1 MTPKKKKIQS
11 LLTQFLKSGGK
22 KKGKSGTKGRS
33 KGAGSEQGG
42 AATQKAK
49 PLAPRER
56 SIAEIKQ
63 MKRMGDNSPERLA
76 RILSTM
82 LSKERAKSE
91 RDQEMFDQMLW
102 GIIRR
107 KRKEKTEGEEA
118 PLGGARDQPPP

>member
-1 MTPKKKKIQS
+1 MTPRKKKTKS
-11 LLTQFLKSGGK
+11 LLTRFLKNGGK

-33 KGAGSEQGG
+33 KDAGSEQGG
-42 AATQKAK
+42 AASQKAK
-49 PLAPRER
+49 PLTARER

-107 KRKEKTEGEEA
+107 KEKKEDEGGEA
-118 PLGGARDQPPP
+118 PPGAAAGQPPP